1 MCSCM
6 RAEQLQWLASQTQY
20 YSPHTLVCVLKH
32 YVIMWLRMSQRN
44 VYNILDV
51 FHSKRGGIQSTQCL
65 YTSWLQL
72 WSNGTNNSDPISRQ
86 NYISSFRTFVNLTRL
101 SVTILCS
108 YTIIVCWRAPLAI
121 QHIQAY
127 TNQGPSNYNSR
138 YVCVH
143 ANGSLLVASIE
154 SVVALL

>member
-1 MCSCM
+1 MSFI
-6 RAEQLQWLASQTQY
+6 AKEEV
-20 YSPHTLVCVLKH
+20 YSPLSAYILHDYSYGAMGLTTL
-32 YVIMWLRMSQRN
+32 IP
-44 VYNILDV
+44 
-51 FHSKRGGIQSTQCL
+51 FRGTI
-65 YTSWLQL
+65 
-72 WSNGTNNSDPISRQ
+72 
-86 NYISSFRTFVNLTRL
+86 YISSFRTFVNLTRL